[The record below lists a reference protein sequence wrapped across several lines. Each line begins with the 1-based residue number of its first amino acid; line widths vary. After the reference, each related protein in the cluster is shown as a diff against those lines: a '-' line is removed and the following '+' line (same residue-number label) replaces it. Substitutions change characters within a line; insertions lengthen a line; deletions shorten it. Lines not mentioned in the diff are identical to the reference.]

1 MILQAL
7 ASYYERLLDDPKV
20 DIPEPGFSKEKIH
33 FEIIL
38 SPDGSLRAVGNI
50 QEKPEKGKKL
60 LPKFL
65 AVPEK
70 AKGRTS
76 LAIVPN
82 FLWDRVD
89 YALGADMKGD
99 AERSQKLFEAFK
111 SKAHQVG
118 NFISAEDSGMCAVLA
133 FLDSW
138 NPERIDEIP
147 NWDEVLETTGPTV
160 VFRLDGEIGYIHDS
174 PAVKSAWLR
183 YLGESESTEKAMCL
197 VSGEYAPVTRLH
209 HSLSGIRN
217 ANPTGAFLVAFNA
230 DAYFSY
236 GKTYNQNAPVSERAA
251 FAYATALNH
260 MLSPGGEQ
268 KAKLADAAE
277 GVRIATYGGK
287 SPPPRRSIMVGDAT
301 TLFWTAEPTQA
312 ESDFFAF
319 LDFKDE
325 SDPAHDKAL
334 LLRLRAVVD
343 AVRKGDA
350 PPVWDDKP
358 KTPFYVLGLSP
369 NAARLSVRFWLKS
382 TVVEM
387 LTRLGEHFADLSIE
401 SRFDKTNQYP
411 SLWRMLLETAPARKN
426 PDGKIVRKMEDVVP
440 VLAGQIMSSIITGGE
455 YPRSLVARIIGRI
468 RAEQDVTYLR
478 AALLKAYYA
487 RALRLGRVFKNVSAS
502 EVAVSLNPESKNPG
516 YLLGRLFA
524 ILEKTQENALPGI
537 KATIKDRFYGAASST
552 PKSVFPRL
560 LSLFQHHLKKLS
572 QDKKGLAIT
581 REKQLQDVIDGLDDI
596 PAHLSLDDQ
605 AMFALGFYHQ
615 RVVFYPKKETPA
627 ESAE

>member
-7 ASYYERLLDDPKV
+7 ASYYERLLKDPEV

-38 SPDGSLRAVGNI
+38 APDGSLRAVGNI
-50 QEKPEKGKKL
+50 QEKPEKGRKL

-99 AERSQKLFEAFK
+99 AERSQKLFESFRT
-111 SKAHQVG
+111 KAHRVG
-118 NFISAEDSGMCAVLA
+118 DSISADDPGMRAALS

-138 NPERIDEIP
+138 NPERTDEIP
-147 NWDEVLETTGPTV
+147 NWNEVLEATGATV
-160 VFRLDGEIGYIHDS
+160 VFRLDGELGYIHES

-197 VSGEYAPVTRLH
+197 ISGECGPVTRLH

-217 ANPTGAFLVAFNA
+217 ANSTGAFLVSFNA

-260 MLSPGGEQ
+260 MLSPGGGQ
-268 KAKLADAAE
+268 KAKLADTAE
-277 GVRIATYGGK
+277 GLRIASYGDK
-287 SPPPRRSIMVGDAT
+287 APPPRRTIMAGDAT
-301 TLFWTAEPTQA
+301 TVFWTETPTRAEEDFLSFFDIKE
-312 ESDFFAF
+312 ESDT
-319 LDFKDE
+319 
-325 SDPAHDKAL
+325 AHDKAL
-334 LLRLRAVVD
+334 LLRLGAVVD
-343 AVRKGDA
+343 AVRRGQE
-350 PPVWDDKP
+350 PPVWDPDP

-369 NAARLSVRFWLKS
+369 NAARLSVRFWQES
-382 TVVEM
+382 TVAEM
-387 LTRLGEHFADLSIE
+387 LARLGRHFADIE
-401 SRFDKTNQYP
+401 IEKANPKNPSYP
-411 SLWRMLLETAPARKN
+411 SLWRILIEIAPLRKTEN
-426 PDGKIVRKMEDVVP
+426 IPPNLGGEMMRAV
-440 VLAGQIMSSIITGGE
+440 ITGGE
-455 YPRSLVARIIGRI
+455 YPRSLVSRIIGRI

-478 AALLKAYYA
+478 AALLKAYYV
-487 RALRLGRVFKNVSAS
+487 RALRFGRVFNNVSAS
-502 EVAVSLNPESKNPG
+502 EVAVSLNTESTNPG
-516 YLLGRLFA
+516 YRLGRLFA
-524 ILEKTQENALPGI
+524 VLEKAQQDALPGI
-537 KATIKDRFYGAASST
+537 NATIKDRFFGAASAT
-552 PKSVFPRL
+552 PRSVFPRL
-560 LSLFQHHLKKLS
+560 LRLAQHHMAKAEYGYAS
-572 QDKKGLAIT
+572 DNRIAEIMEGLPA
-581 REKQLQDVIDGLDDI
+581 ESL
-596 PAHLSLDDQ
+596 PAHLDLDGQ
-605 AMFALGFYHQ
+605 AMFALGYYHQ
-615 RVVFYPKKETPA
+615 RNALYRKKETPA